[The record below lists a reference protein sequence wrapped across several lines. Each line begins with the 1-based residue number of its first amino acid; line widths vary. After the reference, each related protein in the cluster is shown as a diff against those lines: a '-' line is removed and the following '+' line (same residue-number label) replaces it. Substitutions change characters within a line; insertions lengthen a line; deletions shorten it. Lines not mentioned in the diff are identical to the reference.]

1 MTTMIVKRF
10 LCLANS
16 RKLSGRCVAGRELT
30 PDGPGAW
37 IRPVSSRA
45 FQEISEYE
53 RQYPD
58 GSDPQVL
65 DVIDITFIEHQPR
78 EYQSENWLID
88 STRYWLKVR
97 TATLTDL
104 DGFLEPSGP
113 LWINGH
119 STYGGNHDRVP
130 LETAQGLRTSLRFI
144 RAVSVTLLV
153 FLSAFGEK
161 RRVQARFHHNDTSYT
176 LWVTD
181 PRVERAYLARD
192 DGTYQLGPCFL
203 TISLGEPFQG
213 YCYKLVAAIIPYRPR
228 G

>member
-1 MTTMIVKRF
+1 MIVKRF

-16 RKLSGRCVAGRELT
+16 KKLSGRCVAGRELK

-37 IRPVSSRA
+37 IRPVSSRI

-65 DVIDITFIEHQPR
+65 DIIDIPFIEHQPR
-78 EYQSENWLID
+78 DYQSENWLID
-88 STRYWLKVR
+88 SKRYWLKVR
-97 TATLTDL
+97 TAVITDL
-104 DGFLEPSGP
+104 DRFLEPSGP

-119 STYGGNHDRVP
+119 STYAGSHDRVP
-130 LETAQGLRTSLRFI
+130 LEVAKDLKTSLRFI

-153 FLSAFGEK
+153 FLATFGNK
-161 RRVQARFHHNDTSYT
+161 RRVQARFHHNGTSYG

-181 PRVERAYLARD
+181 PRVEREYLSRD
-192 DGTYQLGPCFL
+192 DGTYELGPCFL
-203 TISLGEPFQG
+203 TISLGEAFQG

-228 G
+228 R